1 MECFSF
7 MTVVPTVLPST
18 DLFRS
23 YRIGNGKSTK
33 LVMKSSQMRSPR
45 KVSVPFDWGLW

>member
-7 MTVVPTVLPST
+7 MAVVPTVLPST

-23 YRIGNGKSTK
+23 YKFGNEKSTN
-33 LVMKSSQMRSPR
+33 LVMKS
-45 KVSVPFDWGLW
+45 L